1 MYSITARRTTS
12 GELLKYRILANQLRE
27 SILQGEIPEGDVL
40 PTERELVVQSGLSRG
55 SVREALRMLAVEGS
69 IQTRHGRNGGSV
81 VTLPGNESI
90 ANSIDQFVRGRKLPL
105 RMLQEAREALEPL
118 LARLAAQR
126 RTVDDLER
134 LRSLHD
140 ELIGVVENFQEFLRV
155 NTERHNAVAAAS
167 GNALLAAFLYS
178 ICYGV
183 AVSTTTEEYDTMDTR
198 QAVIHIHAMVN
209 EAIASRDPEDAER
222 RMRQHILATHA
233 RTRAPDTTDLPLS
246 NGSAE

>member
-1 MYSITARRTTS
+1 
-12 GELLKYRILANQLRE
+12 
-27 SILQGEIPEGDVL
+27 
-40 PTERELVVQSGLSRG
+40 
-55 SVREALRMLAVEGS
+55 MLAVEGL

-126 RTVDDLER
+126 RTDEDVER

-140 ELIGVVENFQEFLRV
+140 ALIGAVGSFQEFSRV
-155 NTERHNAVAAAS
+155 NTEWHNAVAAAS

-178 ICYGV
+178 MSYGV

-198 QAVIHIHAMVN
+198 QAVIRIHAMVN
-209 EAIASRDPEDAER
+209 EAIASRDPEVAER

-233 RTRAPDTTDLPLS
+233 RTSAPDTTGVPLFE
-246 NGSAE
+246 GSKE